1 MAAQEIPIEKLPD
14 VVLGRDRTFERAE
27 AMALL
32 AASSLARREQ
42 LLAQVLENTAEERQY
57 RLVAAIT
64 LGRILTPSAEKILV
78 GNLKDEQPALSEVLK
93 SLGRIGSR
101 ESLAAIDSL
110 KLPEGHHAVSAA
122 RFAASLITYRLGIAG
137 HDLPLP
143 DEKNLLRAEGTPA
156 QRIELRKME
165 APAAK
170 VVIEALTRFPYGNVE
185 FDLDAVTGVHCAGE
199 TNVILI
205 NREFSKPGTLV
216 KATQRKA
223 LFAIGALQSPETG
236 DFSPSYLLFTH
247 PSATRGTVH
256 MIVTRCS
263 GAYAMA
269 GFGRL
274 EGDGGAYELRSV
286 RRPGARAMLVRGT
299 LADGIVRAAE
309 AISSTTREPPRT
321 VRNVVVERA

>member
-1 MAAQEIPIEKLPD
+1 
-14 VVLGRDRTFERAE
+14 
-27 AMALL
+27 MALL
-32 AASSLARREQ
+32 AASSLPRREQ
-42 LLAQVLENTAEERQY
+42 LLAQVLESQAEERQY

-64 LGRILTPSAEKILV
+64 LGRILTPAAEKILV
-78 GNLKDEQPALSEVLK
+78 RNLQDEQPALSEVLK
-93 SLGRIGSR
+93 SLGRIGGR

-110 KLPEGHHAVSAA
+110 KLPEGHHAVGAV

-165 APAAK
+165 PAAAK
-170 VVIEALTRFPYGNVE
+170 IVVEALKRFPYGNVE

-205 NREFSKPGTLV
+205 NREFSRPGTLV
-216 KATQRKA
+216 HATQRKA
-223 LFAIGALQSPETG
+223 LFAIGALKSPETG

-299 LADGIVRAAE
+299 LSDGIVRAAE

>member
-1 MAAQEIPIEKLPD
+1 MADQVIPIEKLPD
-14 VVLGRDRTFERAE
+14 IVLGRDRTFERAE

-32 AASSLARREQ
+32 AASSLPEREQ
-42 LLAQVLENTAEERQY
+42 LLARVLEHSGEERQY
-57 RLVAAIT
+57 RLVAAIV
-64 LGRILTPSAEKILV
+64 LGRILTPTAEKILI
-78 GNLKDEQPALSEVLK
+78 GNLKEEQPALHEVLK
-93 SLGRIGSR
+93 SLGRIGGR
-101 ESLAAIDSL
+101 ESLAAIESM
-110 KLPEGHHAVSAA
+110 KLPEGHHAAGAA

-143 DEKNLLRAEGTPA
+143 SEKDLLRAEGTEA

-165 APAAK
+165 PAAAK
-170 VVIEALTRFPYGNVE
+170 VVIEALKRFPYGNVD
-185 FDLDAVTGVHCAGE
+185 FDPDAVTGVHCAGE

-247 PSATRGTVH
+247 PSPTAGTVH

-263 GAYAMA
+263 GAFAMA

-274 EGDGGAYELRSV
+274 AGDGGEYELRSV

-309 AISSTTREPPRT
+309 AISSITREPPRT
-321 VRNVVVERA
+321 VRHAVVERV